1 MTEYPFSDEG
11 LRAALAR
18 LGRRRQKVRRTLR
31 KHACLGD
38 PDSCNSCPVAV
49 YLTKVFGYGDV
60 IVDGPQAIVSRD
72 VVTDPEGFGNYYAD
86 VETIRRWL
94 PKPVTD
100 FIDSFDSRQY
110 PELIR
115 SHPEEPPA

>member
-1 MTEYPFSDEG
+1 MPEYPFSDAG
-11 LRAALAR
+11 LREALRR

-31 KHACLGD
+31 KHGCLGD

-49 YLTKVFGYGDV
+49 YLTRVFGYEDV
-60 IVDGPQAIVSRD
+60 IVDGPQATLTRD
-72 VVTDPEGFGNYYAD
+72 VVVDPEGYGDFYAD

-100 FIDSFDSRQY
+100 FIAAFDGLQY
-110 PELIR
+110 PELIKT
-115 SHPEEPPA
+115 HPKEPPV